1 MKHRRTVAMMAIP
14 VSFALAVSAQLP
26 VAAAQDGEVAKA
38 PRIDE
43 RVVEDDAPTRFIV
56 KFTDSPDT
64 VTAEERTQILNGVAD
79 DPLPDTTEVRD
90 REDGTSIFESE
101 KRMNDEEI
109 QQFIRNAEA
118 SGRIEYIEEDVRMY
132 PMTVN
137 DPQFSQQWALNGSA
151 GPSIETAWAN
161 APKRGDGQTIAVLD
175 TGITAHPDLDQNVRG
190 GYDFISDQKAGR
202 DGDGWD
208 ENPRDEG
215 DWEESGQCGGNGRSS
230 SWHGTHVAG
239 ISAAVAD
246 NGEGVASVAPRAA
259 IQPVRIMGPC
269 GGYSSDI
276 IDAMDWASGGEVRGA
291 SQNPNPAKIINMSLG
306 GQGQC
311 SRSYQ
316 EAVDRAR
323 SRGTVVVVAAG
334 NENQNAENVQPAS
347 CRGVITVAAS
357 GPRDQK
363 SSYSNYGASVDVTA
377 PGGDDRQGG
386 GILATYN
393 SGSKGPGQP
402 SYSSLQ
408 GTSMASPYVAGVVA
422 LMLAENPGMNPDQVA
437 ARLRETARPLE
448 GSCNGCGTGIV
459 DPAAA
464 VGERS
469 GDQEPPALWPPA
481 PQPPR
486 NPGWDDW
493 DDGDPWLNGR
503 GDS

>member
-1 MKHRRTVAMMAIP
+1 M
-14 VSFALAVSAQLP
+14 
-26 VAAAQDGEVAKA
+26 
-38 PRIDE
+38 
-43 RVVEDDAPTRFIV
+43 
-56 KFTDSPDT
+56 
-64 VTAEERTQILNGVAD
+64 
-79 DPLPDTTEVRD
+79 
-90 REDGTSIFESE
+90 
-101 KRMNDEEI
+101 
-109 QQFIRNAEA
+109 
-118 SGRIEYIEEDVRMY
+118 
-132 PMTVN
+132 
-137 DPQFSQQWALNGSA
+137 
-151 GPSIETAWAN
+151 
-161 APKRGDGQTIAVLD
+161 
-175 TGITAHPDLDQNVRG
+175 
-190 GYDFISDQKAGR
+190 
-202 DGDGWD
+202 
-208 ENPRDEG
+208 
-215 DWEESGQCGGNGRSS
+215 
-230 SWHGTHVAG
+230 
-239 ISAAVAD
+239 
-246 NGEGVASVAPRAA
+246 
-259 IQPVRIMGPC
+259 
-269 GGYSSDI
+269 
-276 IDAMDWASGGEVRGA
+276 
-291 SQNPNPAKIINMSLG
+291 
-306 GQGQC
+306 
-311 SRSYQ
+311 
-316 EAVDRAR
+316 DRAR